1 MKKITWVNFLHI
13 YQPPWQEKGIIEQ
26 VAIES
31 YDYILTLLE
40 KYNNFKVT
48 LNISGSLIEQLEEL
62 RPDLI
67 KRIQA
72 LVKKN
77 KIELTSSAKY
87 HALLPLLPF
96 VEIKRQ
102 IKLNKEIL
110 SKYFN
115 FQKIK
120 GFYLPEMAFNLATA
134 QIIKKLGF
142 QYIIIDEINY
152 KGKVD
157 NKILYKIKNLGL
169 IVVFRNRKISKSY
182 PPEVL
187 YNKLKKEKEEIII
200 TGTDG
205 EIYGHQHEDWQGHL
219 EKILKKKIK
228 VKTIS
233 QYLST
238 LKIKKNIILRA
249 GSWESSAEELK
260 NKKPFIL
267 WNNPQNRIHKLL
279 WELVNISL
287 ALNKKYKKDKNYKW
301 SRSHLDKGLSSC
313 SFWWASGRKLSSF
326 SSLSWNPEIIDKG
339 AEELIRSIRSL
350 TKAKT
355 EEKIKAERIY
365 INIKKVIWQTHWQK
379 YNK

>member
-205 EIYGHQHEDWQGHL
+205 EIYGHQHEDWQGYL
-219 EKILKKKIK
+219 EKILKKNIKI
-228 VKTIS
+228 KTIS
-233 QYLST
+233 QYIDT
-238 LKIKKNIILRA
+238 LVIEKEIVLRP
-249 GSWESSAEELK
+249 GSWESTHIELK
-260 NKKPFIL
+260 NKKPFVL
-267 WNNPQNRIHKLL
+267 WNNPYNKIHKLL
-279 WELVNISL
+279 WELTNFSIF
-287 ALNKKYKKDKNYKW
+287 LNKKYKKDKNYKW
-301 SRSHLDKGLSSC
+301 SRLHLDKGLSSC
-313 SFWWASGRKLSSF
+313 SFWWASGRKLSAF
-326 SSLSWNPEIIDKG
+326 SPLSWNPEIIDNG
-339 AEELIRSIRSL
+339 IEEIIRSIRSL
-350 TKAKT
+350 NSATIKEKVKA
-355 EEKIKAERIY
+355 EKIYA
-365 INIKKVIWQTHWQK
+365 NIKKVIWETHWKK